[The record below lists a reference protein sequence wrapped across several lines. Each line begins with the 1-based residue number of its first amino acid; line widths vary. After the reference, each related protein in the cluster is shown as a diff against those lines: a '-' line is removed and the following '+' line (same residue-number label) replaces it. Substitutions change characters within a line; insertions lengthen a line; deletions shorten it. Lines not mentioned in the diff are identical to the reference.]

1 VKRLAPLFAIVAC
14 AALAGSAQAQ
24 HGLADGGSYDPAIPT
39 PASVLGYELGEW
51 FTPHHLLHRYY
62 EAVAAASPRV
72 VLDTVA
78 RSFEGREVLMAIVTS
93 EANHARLAQIRDASR
108 RVADP
113 RGATAAE
120 LDAAATSLPAIVWL
134 GYTVHGG
141 EASGAEAA
149 IAFLYQLAAGS
160 DAATRTILDSAV
172 VLIDPLE
179 NPDGHERHAQ
189 DVMRRRG
196 AFGARA
202 EPYAFNHTGMWPGP
216 RTSHYY
222 FDLNRDWIV
231 HSHPETKGR
240 IAAMLDWSP
249 HVAVDLHE
257 MGSNATYYFAPPM
270 QPVNENVPAYVRAW
284 WDEFAATN
292 AEAFDR
298 HGWSFFR
305 RENYDEF
312 YPGYGSA
319 WPIYTGAIGMTYE
332 QASSSGGAIRRT
344 DGTVLTLREAA
355 SHHYTTSVATALTAA
370 SNRTRLVRDYTEFR
384 RTAASNPQGLRAVIF
399 PRDVQGRADS
409 MAALLIRNGV
419 EVHRTTAAATVRDAR
434 RFGDAT
440 ARTLNAAAGTYV
452 VDMAQPMGV
461 LAKALLEP
469 EAQLDSVFIDE
480 ELESRRT
487 GQGNR
492 FYDVTAWAMPYL
504 FRVDAYTSGAPI
516 GSLERVADVR
526 PAAPPPPARASY
538 GYAFAPGGEASVR
551 MLAALLADSVRVW
564 FAQRWFRAA
573 ATDFPTGAFIVR
585 VEPNGEDVHDTVRR
599 IAQQTG
605 AHVTALSSAMV
616 ESGTDLGSNSVFFVK
631 PVRVGLLTGAPISG
645 QSFGF
650 AWYAFDQRIRY
661 PVIPLEVGALSATA
675 LRELDVLVVPSVN
688 AGGMNSALGEAGRER
703 LGEWVR
709 AGGVIVALDGAAS
722 WLVSEQLDLSDFSV
736 REDSVRADST
746 AGAALA
752 AGVPGAIVRVLPD
765 TLNPI
770 LAGIRDAELPVL
782 AFSDR
787 IYTAPRDI
795 EAGQVV
801 LRHAPLERLRFSG
814 YIWPEVPER
823 MAETPYLWTESIGQG
838 RIIAFAGDPNF
849 RDMFRGMTPIFANA
863 VFLGASF

>member
-1 VKRLAPLFAIVAC
+1 VKRH
-14 AALAGSAQAQ
+14 ALALALLTSITPASPAAGQ
-24 HGLADGGSYDPAIPT
+24 HGLAGVGGTYDPAIPT
-39 PASVLGYELGEW
+39 PASILGYELGEW

-62 EAVAAASPRV
+62 EAVAASPRV

-78 RSFEGREVLMAIVTS
+78 RTFEGREVLMAIVTS
-93 EANHARLAQIRDASR
+93 EANHARLAQIRELSS

-113 RGATAAE
+113 RGAGDAE
-120 LDAAATSLPAIVWL
+120 LEAAVASLPAIVWL

-149 IAFLYQLAAGS
+149 LAFLYQLAAGS
-160 DAATRTILDSAV
+160 DAVTRTILDSAV

-196 AFGARA
+196 AFGVMA

-240 IAAMLDWSP
+240 IAAMLEWNP

-257 MGSNATYYFAPPM
+257 MGSNSTYYFAPPM
-270 QPVNENVPAYVRAW
+270 QPVNENVPGYVRSW
-284 WDEFAATN
+284 WNEFASAN
-292 AEAFDR
+292 AAAFDSR
-298 HGWSFFR
+298 GWSFFR

-344 DGTVLTLREAA
+344 DGTVLTLHDAA
-355 SHHYTTSVATALTAA
+355 SHHYATSVATALTAA
-370 SNRTRLVRDYTEFR
+370 SNRGRLVRDYMQFR
-384 RTAASNPQGLRAVIF
+384 RSAAAGAEGMRAVVV

-419 EVHRTTAAATVRDAR
+419 EVQRTTADVTVRDAR
-434 RFGDAT
+434 RYGEAN
-440 ARTLNAAAGTYV
+440 ARALSAPAGSYV
-452 VDMAQPMGV
+452 VDLAQPMGV

-480 ELESRRT
+480 ELENRRT

-492 FYDVTAWAMPYL
+492 FYDVTAWALPYL
-504 FRVDAYTSGAPI
+504 FRVDAYTTSAPV
-516 GSLERVADVR
+516 GSLQRLAEVR
-526 PAAPPPPARASY
+526 PDAPALPPQATY
-538 GYAFAPGGEASVR
+538 GYAFAPGSEPSVR
-551 MLAALLADSVRVW
+551 MLAGLLADSVRVW

-573 ATDFPTGAFIVR
+573 GTDFPAGAFIVR
-585 VEPNGEDVHDTVRR
+585 VEPNGDDVHATVRR
-599 IAQQTG
+599 VAQETG
-605 AHVTALSSAMV
+605 ARVTALSSALV
-616 ESGTDLGSNSVFFVK
+616 EDGTDLGSNSVFFVK
-631 PVRVGLLTGAPISG
+631 PVRVGLLTGSPISG

-650 AWYAFDQRIRY
+650 AWFAFDQRIRY
-661 PVIPLEVGALSATA
+661 PVIPLEVGALSATT
-675 LRELDVLVVPSVN
+675 LGELDVIVVPSVN
-688 AGGMNSALGEAGRER
+688 AGGMNNALGEAGRER

-709 AGGVIVALDGAAS
+709 GGGVIVALDGAAS
-722 WLVSEQLDLSDFSV
+722 WLASEQLDLSDFAV
-736 REDSVRADST
+736 REDTVRADST
-746 AGAALA
+746 AGAPLD

-765 TLNPI
+765 TLSPI

-787 IYTAPRDI
+787 IYQAPRDLA
-795 EAGQVV
+795 AGEVV
-801 LRHAPLERLRFSG
+801 LRHAPVERLRLSG
-814 YIWPEVPER
+814 YIWPEVPGR
-823 MAETPYLWTESIGQG
+823 MA
-838 RIIAFAGDPNF
+838 
-849 RDMFRGMTPIFANA
+849 
-863 VFLGASF
+863 